1 MKIKLL
7 TVTLVC
13 AYTAAAVGAEEG
25 LSTDQQKFS
34 YTVGFQIAQNIK
46 QRGLDIDVK
55 ALTQAI
61 EDQLSGKPPRI
72 TMAEMQAAM
81 AAFQAK
87 QMEERMALATKNQ
100 QAGDTFLAENKKKDG
115 VVALASGLQYK
126 VIQEGKGKKPA
137 ASDTV
142 VVHYR
147 GTLINGKEFDSS
159 YSRGQ
164 PAEFQVGGV
173 IQGWQEALQLMPV
186 GSKWQVIIP
195 ADLAYGPRGAGDS
208 IGPNET
214 LVFEIELVEI
224 K

>member
-1 MKIKLL
+1 MKIKLF
-7 TVTLVC
+7 TATLVC
-13 AYTAAAVGAEEG
+13 AYAVAAFGAEEG

-61 EDQLSGKPPRI
+61 EDQLSGKPPRLTI
-72 TMAEMQAAM
+72 AEMQAAM

-87 QMEERMALATKNQ
+87 QMEARMALAAKNQ

-126 VIQEGKGKKPA
+126 VMQKGTGKKPA
-137 ASDTV
+137 SSDTV

-147 GTLINGKEFDSS
+147 GSFINGEEFDSS

-173 IQGWQEALQLMPV
+173 IQGWQQALQLMPV
-186 GSKWQVIIP
+186 GSKWEVVIP
-195 ADLAYGPRGAGDS
+195 SNLAYGQDGRDR